1 MILCI
6 RSKSYK
12 LIIVAKKSRLCTM

>member
-1 MILCI
+1 MILYI